1 MIFVRLQA
9 YTMKQIFLKDTRR
22 FEWKRLLQYFFQ
34 GLIIIAP
41 IGITLYVVLW
51 VFNVIDNILPNLLY
65 SLFPKL
71 MTESNGSIR
80 TIPGLGFIVVI
91 IIVSLIGWI
100 SSSFIVSR
108 IVDVL
113 DKVLEQTPGIKYIY
127 SSVKDFLEA
136 FGGNRRKFDKPV
148 LVSVDAEDTWRIGF
162 ITQNDLSQFDLL
174 EHAGVY
180 VPLSYALT
188 GVVYFVPKTKIRIIK
203 NMNSAE
209 AMKFVIS
216 GGVTHLEESA
226 QIS

>member
-1 MIFVRLQA
+1 LIFVRLQA
-9 YTMKQIFLKDTRR
+9 YTMKQTFLKETRR

-51 VFNVIDNILPNLLY
+51 VFNIIDNILPNLLY

-71 MTESNGSIR
+71 MTEPNGSIR

-108 IVDVL
+108 IVEVL

-216 GGVTHLEESA
+216 GGVTHLEENA

>member
-1 MIFVRLQA
+1 LIFVRLQA

>member
-1 MIFVRLQA
+1 
-9 YTMKQIFLKDTRR
+9 MKQPFLNTARR

-34 GLIIIAP
+34 GVIIIAP
-41 IGITLYVVLW
+41 IGITLYVVIWL
-51 VFNVIDNILPNLLY
+51 FNLIDNILPDLLY
-65 SLFPKL
+65 RLFPKL
-71 MTESNGSIR
+71 MSEPNGTLR
-80 TIPGLGFIVVI
+80 TIPGLGFLLVI
-91 IIVSLIGWI
+91 ILVSLIGWI

-148 LVSVDAEDTWRIGF
+148 LVSVDAADTWRIGF
-162 ITQNDLSQFDLL
+162 ITQTDVSQFELN
-174 EHAGVY
+174 EHVAVY

-188 GVVYFVPKTKIRIIK
+188 GVVYFVPKEKIRLLK
-203 NMNSAE
+203 NINSAE

-216 GGVTHLEESA
+216 GGVTHIEENTQLS
-226 QIS
+226 

>member
-1 MIFVRLQA
+1 
-9 YTMKQIFLKDTRR
+9 MKQVFFKKDKK

-34 GLIIIAP
+34 GVIIIAP
-41 IGITLYVVLW
+41 IGITLYVVIWL
-51 VFNVIDNILPNLLY
+51 FNIIDNILPDLLR

-71 MTESNGSIR
+71 MTEPNGSLR
-80 TIPGLGFIVVI
+80 TIPGVGFLVVI
-91 IIVSLIGWI
+91 FLVTLLGWI

-136 FGGNRRKFDKPV
+136 FGGNRKKFDKPV
-148 LVSVDAEDTWRIGF
+148 LVSVDAADTWRIGF
-162 ITQNDLSQFDLL
+162 ITQNDLSMFELS
-174 EHAGVY
+174 EHVSVY

-188 GVVYFVPKTKIRIIK
+188 GVVYFVPKSKIKIIH

-216 GGVTHLEESA
+216 GGVTNLEENIQLS
-226 QIS
+226 

>member
-1 MIFVRLQA
+1 
-9 YTMKQIFLKDTRR
+9 MKRIFLKDAQR

-51 VFNVIDNILPNLLY
+51 VFNIIDNILPNLLY
-65 SLFPKL
+65 TLFPRL
-71 MTESNGSIR
+71 MTEPNGSIR
-80 TIPGLGFIVVI
+80 TIPGLGFLLVI
-91 IIVSLIGWI
+91 ILVSLIGWI

>member
-1 MIFVRLQA
+1 MFRLQA
-9 YTMKQIFLKDTRR
+9 YTMKRIFLKDTSR

-34 GLIIIAP
+34 GVIIIAP
-41 IGITLYVVLW
+41 IGVTLYVVIWL
-51 VFNVIDNILPNLLY
+51 FNVIDNILPNLLFT
-65 SLFPKL
+65 LFPKL
-71 MTESNGSIR
+71 MTEPNGSIR
-80 TIPGLGFIVVI
+80 TIPGLGFLLVI
-91 IIVSLIGWI
+91 ILVSLIGWI

-136 FGGNRRKFDKPV
+136 FTGNRRKFDKPV

-188 GVVYFVPKTKIRIIK
+188 GVVYFVPKTKIKFIK

-216 GGVTHLEESA
+216 GGVTHLEENT

>member
-1 MIFVRLQA
+1 
-9 YTMKQIFLKDTRR
+9 MKRIFLKDTSK
-22 FEWKRLLQYFFQ
+22 FEWRRLLQYFFQ
-34 GLIIIAP
+34 GVVIIAP
-41 IGITLYVVLW
+41 IGITLYVVVWL
-51 VFNVIDNILPNLLY
+51 FNVIDNFLPNLLY
-65 SLFPKL
+65 TLFPKL
-71 MTESNGSIR
+71 MKETNGSIR
-80 TIPGLGFIVVI
+80 TIPGLGFLLVI
-91 IIVSLIGWI
+91 ILVSLIGWI

-136 FGGNRRKFDKPV
+136 FGGNRKKFDKPV

-188 GVVYFVPKTKIRIIK
+188 GVVYFVPKTKIKLIN

-216 GGVTHLEESA
+216 GGVTHLEENT

>member
-1 MIFVRLQA
+1 
-9 YTMKQIFLKDTRR
+9 MKQVFFKKHRK

-34 GLIIIAP
+34 GVIIIAP
-41 IGITLYVVLW
+41 IGITLYVVIWL
-51 VFNVIDNILPNLLY
+51 FNIIDNILPDLLR

-71 MTESNGSIR
+71 MTEPNGSLR
-80 TIPGLGFIVVI
+80 TIPGVGFLLVI
-91 IIVSLIGWI
+91 ILVSLIGWV

-148 LVSVDAEDTWRIGF
+148 LVSVDAADTWRIGF
-162 ITQNDLSQFDLL
+162 ITQNDLSKFELS
-174 EHAGVY
+174 EHVSVY
-180 VPLSYALT
+180 VPLSYAIT
-188 GVVYFVPKTKIRIIK
+188 GVVYFVPKSKVRIIK

-216 GGVTHLEESA
+216 GGVTNLEENIQLS
-226 QIS
+226 